1 LGGVLI
7 DVTKGN
13 PTWVATDGRRLSC
26 VETETDQAVDD
37 SQTIVP
43 ARAVLVAATLAHGEG
58 SVQVEANRSDVRFT
72 LDGATVTA
80 KLLDGK
86 LPPWRDVVGE
96 VAGEP
101 TVCEVADLLAAVQ
114 SAAIVT
120 SEQSKGVDLAWTAN
134 AVVISGRSSEYGE
147 SRVQCDIVAAGS
159 TSGTKLDPR
168 FVSQFL
174 AHIPGDEEPQVNVYA
189 TDPQSRV
196 LLKCGPYTGV
206 IMPLAAE

>member
-1 LGGVLI
+1 
-7 DVTKGN
+7 
-13 PTWVATDGRRLSC
+13 
-26 VETETDQAVDD
+26 
-37 SQTIVP
+37 
-43 ARAVLVAATLAHGEG
+43 
-58 SVQVEANRSDVRFT
+58 
-72 LDGATVTA
+72 
-80 KLLDGK
+80 
-86 LPPWRDVVGE
+86 
-96 VAGEP
+96 
-101 TVCEVADLLAAVQ
+101 LLAAVQ

-196 LLKCGPYTGV
+196 LLKCGPYVGV